1 MQDVLTQT
9 LTPTAPPTRTIA
21 PEPDADALLTD
32 WLASLELR
40 VRAGELS
47 ETTRNTYRR
56 GAQKFLAFTPS
67 PHALA
72 SDAVLEWIAKERAKG
87 HSPAAIN
94 TWLAGARAF
103 FDWTVATQRAP
114 FNPTRGIRG
123 AKRTGTTRQHKR
135 EELTDTEVKR
145 VLAAPNAATPEGAR
159 DRAIL
164 ALMAYTAARSIELHR
179 ADLEHLRT
187 EGGKLV
193 LHVQGKGR
201 MTADEVLVIAHP
213 EAEAA
218 LRDWLAARGNAPGA
232 LFVSLSNAT
241 RGERLSLR
249 ALRGMVKHY
258 YDMAGVR
265 GERKTT
271 HSLRH
276 SAITNA
282 IRHGAPVQK
291 VRAMARHASI
301 ETTMIY
307 YHELDRIENPAESF
321 IRYDAE

>member
-1 MQDVLTQT
+1 MMTSLTT
-9 LTPTAPPTRTIA
+9 TGTTSRAVALTHDTN
-21 PEPDADALLTD
+21 EMLSD
-32 WLASLELR
+32 WLASLDVR

-47 ETTRNTYRR
+47 DTSRKTYAL
-56 GAQKFLAFTPS
+56 GAQRFLASHAPNS
-67 PHALA
+67 NALA
-72 SDAVLEWIAKERAKG
+72 SDVVLEWLAELRTQG
-87 HSPAAIN
+87 HKPASIN
-94 TWLAGARAF
+94 TWLAGTRSF
-103 FDWTVATQRAP
+103 FEWAVSAQRIP
-114 FNPTRGIRG
+114 FNPTLGIRG
-123 AKRTGTTRQHKR
+123 AKRTGTTRQHSR
-135 EELTDTEVKR
+135 DELTDTEVKR
-145 VLAAPNAATPEGAR
+145 VLAAPNVSTPEGVR
-159 DRAIL
+159 DCALI

-201 MTADEVLVIAHP
+201 LQADEVLVITHP
-213 EAEAA
+213 DAENA
-218 LRDWLAARGNAPGA
+218 LRDWLAIRGDTPGA

-249 ALRGMVKHY
+249 ALRGIVKHY
-258 YDMAGVR
+258 YGMAGVH

-276 SAITNA
+276 AAITNA

-321 IRYDAE
+321 ISYDVEEK

>member
-1 MQDVLTQT
+1 MYPT
-9 LTPTAPPTRTIA
+9 LTPTDSTIA
-21 PEPDADALLTD
+21 LNRDALLSD
-32 WLASLELR
+32 WLASLDLR

-47 ETTRNTYRR
+47 ETTRKTYVWGARR
-56 GAQKFLAFTPS
+56 FLSHAPN
-67 PHALA
+67 PDALA
-72 SDAVLEWIAKERAKG
+72 SDMVLQWIAKERGEG
-87 HSPAAIN
+87 HNPASIN

-103 FDWTVATQRAP
+103 FEWACSTQRIP
-114 FNPTRGIRG
+114 FNPTQGIRG
-123 AKRTGTTRQHKR
+123 AKRTGTTRQHSR
-135 EELTDTEVKR
+135 DELTDTEVKR
-145 VLAAPNAATPEGAR
+145 VLAAPNVSTLEGVR
-159 DRAIL
+159 DRALI

-179 ADLEHLRT
+179 ADLEHLQT

-193 LHVQGKGR
+193 LRVQGKGR
-201 MTADEVLVIAHP
+201 IAADELLVISHP
-213 EAEAA
+213 DAETA
-218 LRDWLAARGNAPGA
+218 LRDWLALRGDSPGA
-232 LFVSLSNAT
+232 LFVSLSNAS

-249 ALRGMVKHY
+249 AIRGMVKHY
-258 YDMAGVR
+258 YGMAGVR

-276 SAITNA
+276 AAITNA

-321 IRYDAE
+321 ISYDADK

>member
-1 MQDVLTQT
+1 MNDLLTT
-9 LTPTAPPTRTIA
+9 TDPSPRALVPPMDT
-21 PEPDADALLTD
+21 DALLAA
-32 WLASLELR
+32 WLAALELR

-47 ETTRNTYRR
+47 ETTRKTYLR
-56 GAQKFLAFTPS
+56 GAQKFLSFTPS
-67 PHALA
+67 PHAHA
-72 SDAVLEWIAKERAKG
+72 ADAVLEWIASERAKG
-87 HSPAAIN
+87 RSPAAIN

-114 FNPTRGIRG
+114 FNPTQGIRG

-135 EELTDTEVKR
+135 DELTDTEVKR
-145 VLAAPNAATPEGAR
+145 VLAAPNTATPEGVR
-159 DRAIL
+159 DRAL
-164 ALMAYTAARSIELHR
+164 MALMAYTAARSIELHR

-193 LHVQGKGR
+193 LRVQGKGR
-201 MTADEVLVIAHP
+201 IAADQVLVIAHP

-218 LRDWLAARGNAPGA
+218 LRDWLALRGETPGA

-249 ALRGMVKHY
+249 ALRGIVKTY
-258 YDMAGVR
+258 YGMAGVR
-265 GERKTT
+265 GESKTT

-282 IRHGAPVQK
+282 IRHGAPIQK

-321 IRYDAE
+321 IRYDAEGK

>member
-1 MQDVLTQT
+1 MIASLTVT
-9 LTPTAPPTRTIA
+9 DNSLAPIRTTDPMLI
-21 PEPDADALLTD
+21 D
-32 WLASLELR
+32 WLATLERR

-47 ETTRNTYRR
+47 ATTRTTYAL
-56 GAQKFLAFTPS
+56 GAQRFLSFVPNQN
-67 PHALA
+67 ALA
-72 SDAVLEWIAKERAKG
+72 SDVVLEWLATLRAQG
-87 HSPAAIN
+87 HKPTSIN

-103 FDWTVATQRAP
+103 FEWAVSAQRVP
-114 FNPTRGIRG
+114 FNPTHGIRG
-123 AKRTGTTRQHKR
+123 ARRTGTTRQHSR
-135 EELTDTEVKR
+135 DELTDTEVKR
-145 VLAAPNAATPEGAR
+145 VLAAPNTATPEGLR
-159 DRAIL
+159 NRALL
-164 ALMAYTAARSIELHR
+164 AVMAYTAARTVELHR
-179 ADLEHLRT
+179 ANVEHLQN
-187 EGGKLV
+187 EGGKLC
-193 LHVQGKGR
+193 LRVQGKGR
-201 MTADEVLVIAHP
+201 ETADEMIVIAHP
-213 EAEAA
+213 DAEAA
-218 LRDWLAARGNAPGA
+218 LRDWLAMRGDEHGA

-249 ALRGMVKHY
+249 AIRAMVKQY
-258 YDMAGVR
+258 YRVAGVH